1 MLQLLVTLQQRL
13 MLVWIQSNGMKKHR
27 MMGQRNNGM
36 KVVLLF
42 PRQLWNLVTSSG
54 GGNNLDDGAAPM
66 AMEEDLEESV
76 NPRDEEEQWGE
87 EERSSKEMS
96 INR

>member
-1 MLQLLVTLQQRL
+1 MEPGYEQ
-13 MLVWIQSNGMKKHR
+13 W
-27 MMGQRNNGM
+27 
-36 KVVLLF
+36 
-42 PRQLWNLVTSSG
+42 
-54 GGNNLDDGAAPM
+54 GGNNLDDGAVPM